1 MKSIRQKQKLAFL
14 FTSPLYV
21 RNYIENNTLDNL
33 ILDKDNLIIFQN
45 CSSPEC
51 FTGQS
56 VKIKN
61 LSFIQKIRYQLAE
74 KLKSR
79 VNQNKAKSFI
89 TRMRRE
95 KIYFFQVIKN
105 FKNFK
110 QKSIIITLIQFII
123 PLFIYK
129 LGLGNFGIRLLAKK
143 KENKILSKLLKEK
156 GIDILVIPS
165 GGAEAEMHYALE
177 SCKICSVK
185 SVLIIDNW
193 DNLSS
198 KSVLIHKPNRM
209 MVWGAQMADHAKEI
223 QGMNYQQIY
232 EIGCS
237 RFETYY
243 KKTDKIKVI
252 NDPYILFVGMAC
264 QFDEK
269 RILQQIDNEISLN
282 KKLPENLKI
291 LYRPH
296 PWQKN
301 PGNIREDDFK
311 NLILDPQIKNHYKN
325 GVWKIDFQPSL
336 SYYPSLIKGAE
347 LVIGGA
353 STFLIEATI
362 MKKNYIVIAIKEKIN
377 NSIDDSYSILNS
389 YTHLEGI
396 RNFKFIEFCY
406 QYEDIINLIEKVRSK
421 KLSNKDVDQFIN
433 YYAGNNKFERY
444 EKRFI
449 NSMEE
454 LF

>member
-1 MKSIRQKQKLAFL
+1 
-14 FTSPLYV
+14 
-21 RNYIENNTLDNL
+21 
-33 ILDKDNLIIFQN
+33 
-45 CSSPEC
+45 
-51 FTGQS
+51 
-56 VKIKN
+56 
-61 LSFIQKIRYQLAE
+61 
-74 KLKSR
+74 
-79 VNQNKAKSFI
+79 
-89 TRMRRE
+89 MRRE
-95 KIYFFQVIKN
+95 KIYFFQESKIIK
-105 FKNFK
+105 
-110 QKSIIITLIQFII
+110 TLKKVYYYYFIQFII

-129 LGLGNFGIRLLAKK
+129 LGLGNFLSHFLQK
-143 KENKILSKLLKEK
+143 KENKELSKLLKDN

-209 MVWGAQMADHAKEI
+209 MVWGAQMADHAREI

-243 KKTDKIKVI
+243 KNTDNYKKI

-296 PWQKN
+296 PWQKSHL
-301 PGNIREDDFK
+301 GIYARM
-311 NLILDPQIKNHYKN
+311 IL
-325 GVWKIDFQPSL
+325 KI
-336 SYYPSLIKGAE
+336 
-347 LVIGGA
+347 
-353 STFLIEATI
+353 
-362 MKKNYIVIAIKEKIN
+362 
-377 NSIDDSYSILNS
+377 
-389 YTHLEGI
+389 
-396 RNFKFIEFCY
+396 
-406 QYEDIINLIEKVRSK
+406 
-421 KLSNKDVDQFIN
+421 
-433 YYAGNNKFERY
+433 
-444 EKRFI
+444 
-449 NSMEE
+449 
-454 LF
+454 